1 MKVSDHL
8 TYLAEAIIDAVI
20 QQAWGQMVARYGQ
33 PSHLQQREG
42 RGFAVI
48 GYGKLGGWEL
58 GYSSDLDLV
67 FLLDCPLDVMTDGE
81 RSIDGR
87 QFYLRLAQRVM
98 HLFSTRTSSGILYE
112 VDARLRPSG
121 EAGMLV
127 STVEAFADYQQNEAW
142 TWEHQALVRARIV
155 YGDPALHQQF
165 DAIRQQILCR
175 PREAAQL
182 QQEVREMREKM
193 RTHLGS
199 KQRDIFDIKAD
210 EGGITDIEFIAQY
223 LVLRYAATEPRL
235 TRWSDNV
242 RIFELMANYDIM
254 EPEEAA
260 ALMRAY
266 VTMRDEIHHLALQE
280 QSSKVPVDSFITE
293 REQVAA
299 SWRKW
304 LVAAPTSV

>member
-1 MKVSDHL
+1 
-8 TYLAEAIIDAVI
+8 
-20 QQAWGQMVARYGQ
+20 MVRYGQ
-33 PSHLQQREG
+33 PSHLQHREG

-112 VDARLRPSG
+112 VDVRLRPSG

-127 STVEAFADYQQNEAW
+127 STVEAFADYQKNEAW

-155 YGDPALHQQF
+155 YGDPAIHQQF
-165 DAIRQQILCR
+165 DAIRQQVLCR
-175 PREAAQL
+175 HRDGPQL

-193 RTHLGS
+193 RNHLGS

-223 LVLRYAATEPRL
+223 LVLRYAASEPRL

-242 RIFELMANYDIM
+242 RIFELMANNDIM
-254 EPEEAA
+254 SPDEAA
-260 ALMRAY
+260 ALTRAY

-280 QSSKVPVDSFITE
+280 QSSKVTADSFMAE
-293 REQVAA
+293 RAQVAA
-299 SWRKW
+299 SWHKW
-304 LVAAPTSV
+304 LVSVPVDA